1 MPTPNNMSI
10 SYDCGKTFTEFD
22 DGLVLRQRHG
32 GQQRQHLRHLRQLLL
47 EIRDGYVYTTA
58 VYDIN
63 HEKSNA
69 PLVTHAVRISI
80 KTGAEILD

>member
-1 MPTPNNMSI
+1 MIRTI
-10 SYDCGKTFTEFD
+10 STAA
-22 DGLVLRQRHG
+22 LSQRTAPASPPSPS
-32 GQQRQHLRHLRQLLL
+32 L

-63 HEKSNA
+63 HEKSDD

-80 KTGAEILD
+80 KTGAQEILD

>member
-1 MPTPNNMSI
+1 MSPP
-10 SYDCGKTFTEFD
+10 SLTSS
-22 DGLVLRQRHG
+22 
-32 GQQRQHLRHLRQLLL
+32 L

-63 HEKSNA
+63 HEKSDD

-80 KTGAEILD
+80 KTGAQEILD